1 MLRLPCLSASPPSSC
16 WAERTTL
23 ELNMILEHNTL
34 NMMRPDGHLQAEES
48 TTALSDGADFER
60 LEDKDQPTGLADTEL
75 NGRLYSSQV
84 STLDPEKSFSAQG
97 ISKGATLSLLPRII
111 IGGVGGSP
119 EDEKQETQ
127 RDSTSTVGGE
137 SISIKAIQIAS
148 AQATSHGSSAPS
160 PTSALTHAHAHVY
173 PHPRPNP
180 HTSIPPWGRSWH
192 RDGPAGGGRFAT
204 HQAFSF
210 K

>member
-1 MLRLPCLSASPPSSC
+1 
-16 WAERTTL
+16 
-23 ELNMILEHNTL
+23 MILEHNTL

-192 RDGPAGGGRFAT
+192 RDGRAGGGRFAT
-204 HQAFSF
+204 HRASSTR
-210 K
+210 

>member
-1 MLRLPCLSASPPSSC
+1 
-16 WAERTTL
+16 
-23 ELNMILEHNTL
+23 MILEHNTL

-137 SISIKAIQIAS
+137 PSSIKALQIPS
-148 AQATSHGSSAPS
+148 SQATRTARRHPAQPQPPHIRGTRVPS
-160 PTSALTHAHAHVY
+160 PS
-173 PHPRPNP
+173 P
-180 HTSIPPWGRSWH
+180 
-192 RDGPAGGGRFAT
+192 
-204 HQAFSF
+204 
-210 K
+210 